1 MKWASLAVAA
11 LTISTLNA
19 QAQTVTT
26 FHCISTKV
34 QSSNAKEEN
43 VFATVARR
51 GNRQTPP
58 MILWRTTLGRF
69 TPQERCKVVSD
80 RLTEVVAQNNGKL
93 SNLYLTYGRVDGE
106 PVICHVPDKNGACNR
121 RNMLF
126 TLRPQDKGNE
136 KKILE
141 QMVSFS
147 VTGTGSAVQQSGEQF
162 YAAFGEEAE
171 KMLET
176 TAASTSTSSGI

>member
-1 MKWASLAVAA
+1 MKKVVGLSLVMV
-11 LTISTLNA
+11 TIGGLSA
-19 QAQTVTT
+19 QAQNSTT
-26 FHCISTKV
+26 FHCISSKV
-34 QSSNAKEEN
+34 QTQGAKDET
-43 VFATVARR
+43 VFVTVARR
-51 GNRQTPP
+51 GTRQTPP
-58 MILWRTTLGRF
+58 MILWRSSLGKF

-80 RLTEVVAQNNGKL
+80 RFTEVVAQNEGKL
-93 SNLYLTYGRVDGE
+93 SNLYLTYGRIDGE
-106 PVICHVPDKNGACNR
+106 PVICHVGDKNSACNR

-147 VTGTGSAVQQSGEQF
+147 VTGSGSAVQQSGEQF

-171 KMLET
+171 RIFDT
-176 TAASTSTSSGI
+176 PGATSGI

>member
-1 MKWASLAVAA
+1 MKIVGLGLV
-11 LTISTLNA
+11 LVTMGGLGA
-19 QAQTVTT
+19 QAQNVTT
-26 FHCISTKV
+26 FHCISSKV
-34 QSSNAKEEN
+34 QTGGTSNET
-43 VFATVARR
+43 VFVTVARR

-58 MILWRTTLGRF
+58 MILWRSSLGKF

-80 RLTEVVAQNNGKL
+80 RLTEIVSKNNGKL

-106 PVICHVPDKNGACNR
+106 PVICHVADTNSACNR

-141 QMVSFS
+141 QMISFS

-171 KMLET
+171 KMFET
-176 TAASTSTSSGI
+176 PGATSAI

>member
-1 MKWASLAVAA
+1 MKLATLGFIIAAIGSL
-11 LTISTLNA
+11 SA
-19 QAQTVTT
+19 QAQNVTT

-34 QSSNAKEEN
+34 QNTANREETL
-43 VFATVARR
+43 FATVARR
-51 GNRQTPP
+51 GSRQTPP
-58 MILWRTTLGRF
+58 MILWRSNLGKF

-80 RLTEVVAQNNGKL
+80 RLTEVVAKNEGKL

-106 PVICHVPDKNGACNR
+106 AVICHVGDKNSACNR

-171 KMLET
+171 RIFET
-176 TAASTSTSSGI
+176 PGATSGI

>member
-1 MKWASLAVAA
+1 MRLLSLGLVMV
-11 LTISTLNA
+11 TIGGLSA
-19 QAQTVTT
+19 QAENVTT

-34 QSSNAKEEN
+34 QSTGTSGKEET
-43 VFATVARR
+43 VYATVARR
-51 GNRQTPP
+51 GTRQTNP
-58 MILWRTTLGRF
+58 MILWRSNLGKF

-80 RLTEVVAQNNGKL
+80 RLTEVVAKNDGKL
-93 SNLYLTYGRVDGE
+93 SNLYLTYGRVDNE
-106 PVICHVPDKNGACNR
+106 PVICHVADKNSACNR
-121 RNMLF
+121 RNLLF

-141 QMVSFS
+141 QMVNFS

-171 KMLET
+171 KMFA
-176 TAASTSTSSGI
+176 TAGATSGI